1 MNDGTVRVS
10 NRCRLWM
17 AAAPRWVVVVAVVLL
32 VVGAAPP
39 VAWADQVR
47 QAQWYLRFLEIDRV
61 HKITQGEGV
70 TVAVIDT
77 GVDADH
83 PDLAGAVRPGADF
96 AIRKATPPDGR
107 VDKDGHGTAMAG
119 LIAGRGR
126 GGQGILGIAP
136 KATILPIR
144 DADFLDSHTAYTD
157 EAIRWAVDQ
166 GAQVISMSFGHHQP
180 GVGLRNAIEYARRKD
195 VVLVAAVGNK
205 PKDPIIGYPAAY
217 PGVIAVGGVDQQGQH
232 APFSVTG
239 PEVDITAP
247 AVSIISTRLNGSYAT
262 RNGTSS
268 ATAIVAGAAAL
279 IRAAHPNLSADE
291 VAYRLTATA
300 TDKGPRGRDDQY
312 GYGVLNLHAA
322 LTADLPPMPDDYAEP
337 LPTQAGRP
345 TLPPPSATP
354 PEKSNN
360 LLGLLTIAAGVVLL
374 LLTGTGLVIW
384 LVLRR
389 R

>member
-1 MNDGTVRVS
+1 
-10 NRCRLWM
+10 M
-17 AAAPRWVVVVAVVLL
+17 AAAPRWAVVVVAVALL

-144 DADFLDSHTAYTD
+144 DADFLDSHTAWTHN
-157 EAIRWAVDQ
+157 AIKWAVDH
-166 GAQVISMSFGHHQP
+166 GADVISMSFGHHQP
-180 GVGLRNAIEYARRKD
+180 GVGLRN
-195 VVLVAAVGNK
+195 
-205 PKDPIIGYPAAY
+205 
-217 PGVIAVGGVDQQGQH
+217 
-232 APFSVTG
+232 
-239 PEVDITAP
+239 DI
-247 AVSIISTRLNGSYAT
+247 
-262 RNGTSS
+262 
-268 ATAIVAGAAAL
+268 
-279 IRAAHPNLSADE
+279 
-291 VAYRLTATA
+291 
-300 TDKGPRGRDDQY
+300 
-312 GYGVLNLHAA
+312 
-322 LTADLPPMPDDYAEP
+322 
-337 LPTQAGRP
+337 
-345 TLPPPSATP
+345 
-354 PEKSNN
+354 
-360 LLGLLTIAAGVVLL
+360 
-374 LLTGTGLVIW
+374 
-384 LVLRR
+384 
-389 R
+389 